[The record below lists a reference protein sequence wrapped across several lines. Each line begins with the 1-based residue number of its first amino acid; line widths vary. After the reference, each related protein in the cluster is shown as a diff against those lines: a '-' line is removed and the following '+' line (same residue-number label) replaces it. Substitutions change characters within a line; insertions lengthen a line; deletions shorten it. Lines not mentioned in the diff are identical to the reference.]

1 MIFPF
6 HKGFCQ
12 VLLRID
18 TTLAE
23 PLYGQIA
30 SQLTHAIARGEIEP
44 GSRLPSAKELASAV
58 NVNLH
63 TVLHAYAVLRDA
75 GLVELRPRR
84 GAVVL
89 PSGPMAARLMEQV
102 RQLVEAARGQGFSQ
116 PELID
121 LVRNEW

>member
-1 MIFPF
+1 M
-6 HKGFCQ
+6 
-12 VLLRID
+12 LLRID
-18 TTLAE
+18 TKLAE

-30 SQLTHAIARGEIEP
+30 SQLRHAIARGEIAP

-63 TVLHAYAVLRDA
+63 TVLHAYAELRDA

-89 PSGPMAARLMEQV
+89 PSGPLKARLIEQV
-102 RQLVEAARGQGFSQ
+102 RQLVEAAHGQGFSE
-116 PELID
+116 PELLE
-121 LVRNEW
+121 LVRSEWQ